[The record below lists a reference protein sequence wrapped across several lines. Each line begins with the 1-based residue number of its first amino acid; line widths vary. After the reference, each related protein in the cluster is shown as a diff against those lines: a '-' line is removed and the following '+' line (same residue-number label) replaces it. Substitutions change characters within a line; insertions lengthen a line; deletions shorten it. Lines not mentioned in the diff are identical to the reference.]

1 MFHPSYPRHE
11 WQLLPP
17 CRTGV
22 YSDTVHMSS
31 INKCKLEGSMD
42 SCSIEAGEYH
52 RHHTFWGLQSLERA
66 RRVSSG
72 ASVRHRPR
80 YAVREL
86 RYWFMDHLIRREYA
100 VQKRPLTICEAGVGS
115 GGLLKFVNG
124 VAVENE
130 ENKLPSW
137 IVSWDGVSRR
147 VDPAALRGIA
157 TLGALNAISKNPN
170 LSCIRYMT

>member
-1 MFHPSYPRHE
+1 
-11 WQLLPP
+11 
-17 CRTGV
+17 
-22 YSDTVHMSS
+22 
-31 INKCKLEGSMD
+31 MD